1 MTASVEVFPSARPV
15 PKPASAV
22 GEALSAYCL
31 AGPAAFLLLC
41 LFVLPI
47 GGVLVIAVT
56 DWQFGA
62 RTMSFVG
69 RTGIRLAIG
78 QNGHV
83 RSPLG
88 PQVVEKDRGDQRLRI
103 EVRLPDRRDRRQ
115 GPVTCNNIV

>member
-69 RTGIRLAIG
+69 TRNFSELFSDKAFRASLANTI
-78 QNGHV
+78 
-83 RSPLG
+83 L
-88 PQVVEKDRGDQRLRI
+88 VVLM
-103 EVRLPDRRDRRQ
+103 VVP
-115 GPVTCNNIV
+115 

>member
-69 RTGIRLAIG
+69 HATFP
-78 QNGHV
+78 NF
-83 RSPLG
+83 SPTR
-88 PQVVEKDRGDQRLRI
+88 PFAR
-103 EVRLPDRRDRRQ
+103 RLPTQ
-115 GPVTCNNIV
+115 SSTC